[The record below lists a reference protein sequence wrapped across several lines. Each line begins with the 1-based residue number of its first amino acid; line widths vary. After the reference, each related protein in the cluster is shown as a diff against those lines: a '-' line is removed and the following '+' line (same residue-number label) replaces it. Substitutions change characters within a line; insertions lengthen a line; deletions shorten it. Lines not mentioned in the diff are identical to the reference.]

1 MKKLLVV
8 AGFVCVAIAVLAYLL
23 GYSKIV
29 IGDGSPVINIYLTLA
44 LGGLGLMLIFTSW
57 LARFMEH

>member
-8 AGFVCVAIAVLAYLL
+8 AGFVCVAIAVLAYFL